1 MCQLCGCTNYIQQ
14 GKDAVLRR
22 AVEIV
27 RELGLTAQNVA
38 DYEDTELVSSL
49 IAPFGTKND
58 EVYETAAWV
67 SDLHAVPGLINRITR
82 YQEYVRAS
90 SDVFAGLPKH
100 GDPRQIATTYHQL
113 EQLNKELDDAN
124 LASVNANTR
133 EALQALRRVHD
144 NPEDR
149 EARLKKRYS
158 L

>member
-1 MCQLCGCTNYIQQ
+1 MCQLCGCTNYVQQ

-67 SDLHAVPGLINRITR
+67 SDLHAMPGLINRITQ
-82 YQEYVRAS
+82 YQEYVRAFR
-90 SDVFAGLPKH
+90 DVFAGLPKH
-100 GDPRQIATTYHQL
+100 GDPRQIATIYHQL

-124 LASVNANTR
+124 LASVDANTR

-149 EARLKKRYS
+149 EAQLKKRYS